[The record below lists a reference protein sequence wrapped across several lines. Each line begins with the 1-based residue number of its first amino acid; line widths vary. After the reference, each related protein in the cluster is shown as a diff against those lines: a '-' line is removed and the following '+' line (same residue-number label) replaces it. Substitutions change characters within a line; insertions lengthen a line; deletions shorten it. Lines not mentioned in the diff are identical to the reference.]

1 MERRRTGDRLRGR
14 VAVLLLL
21 CLGGCAN
28 LHDELKPDLAD
39 DSDYPQAT
47 YYSVVARSGD
57 SVADVAQRY
66 GADPK
71 MVASINDLHGAPA
84 PGQVLKIPAGSHAT
98 RTRVLAEALS
108 RPVTIKTK
116 PVRVAQLPAP
126 RARVAEQDMP
136 QSPSILDQADSIIDS
151 LVSGAPDASAV
162 AVAIPRARP
171 DEDTQ
176 VASVEPQPDV
186 EPQAP
191 QAAVVQGAPLTS
203 NARFVWPVTGRII
216 SPFGASPSG
225 ERNDGINIAAVE
237 GEKIHAAAGGVV
249 TYAGNELKSYGN
261 LVLIKHDDGYVTAYA
276 HAQNILVQK
285 GARVEKGQVIATA
298 GATGDV
304 DAPQLHFEIRQAGK
318 PIDPKPMLV
327 AAR

>member
-1 MERRRTGDRLRGR
+1 MRGR

-28 LHDELKPDLAD
+28 LHEQLKPDLAD

-66 GADPK
+66 GADPDV
-71 MVASINDLHGAPA
+71 VARANNLHGAPA
-84 PGQVLKIPAGSHAT
+84 PGQVLKIPAGSHVV
-98 RTRVLAEALS
+98 RTRVLAEALGK
-108 RPVTIKTK
+108 PVTIKTK
-116 PVRVAQLPAP
+116 PVRVAQLPPP
-126 RARVAEQDMP
+126 RARVAEQDTP

-151 LVSGAPDASAV
+151 LVSGTPDAAAV
-162 AVAIPRARP
+162 AVATPRARP
-171 DEDTQ
+171 DEHTQ
-176 VASVEPQPDV
+176 VASVEPQPDAAQTDT
-186 EPQAP
+186 PQAP
-191 QAAVVQGAPLTS
+191 QAAVVQGAQLAA

-216 SPFGASPSG
+216 SPFGASASG

-276 HAQNILVQK
+276 HAENILVQK

>member
-1 MERRRTGDRLRGR
+1 MERRRAGDRLRGR

-21 CLGGCAN
+21 CLGGCAD
-28 LHDELKPDLAD
+28 LHEQLKPELAD
-39 DSDYPQAT
+39 DYPQAT
-47 YYSVVARSGD
+47 YYSVIARSGD

-66 GADPK
+66 GADADA
-71 MVASINDLHGAPA
+71 VARANNLHGAPA
-84 PGQVLKIPAGSHAT
+84 PGQVLRIPAGSHTT
-98 RTRVLAEALS
+98 RTRILAEALGKKL
-108 RPVTIKTK
+108 PKTK
-116 PVRVAQLPAP
+116 PIRVATLPP
-126 RARVAEQDMP
+126 PHARVIEDAQ
-136 QSPSILDQADSIIDS
+136 QSPSFLDRADSIIDS
-151 LVSGAPDASAV
+151 LVSS
-162 AVAIPRARP
+162 
-171 DEDTQ
+171 
-176 VASVEPQPDV
+176 EPETV
-186 EPQAP
+186 
-191 QAAVVQGAPLTS
+191 AAVVVPRPRPEDDATPQTEVAQAEVPQGPQAIVTQDAQLTA
-203 NARFVWPVTGRII
+203 NARFVWPVTGRVI
-216 SPFGASPSG
+216 SPFGATASG

-276 HAQNILVQK
+276 HAENILVEK